1 MVTLRF
7 SQGGIMNEPMIHAHR
22 APDLPVDEPLPDPQP
37 AHPHHQQPVP
47 DDEPIPDHKPQWGLP
62 QSKAQL

>member
-1 MVTLRF
+1 
-7 SQGGIMNEPMIHAHR
+7 MNEPMIHAHR